1 MYPPQPP
8 NEPHQGGQDPYQQG
22 QSANPYQQ
30 DSSGYP
36 GQPADPYQQNQP
48 AHPYHQG
55 ASGYPG
61 QPGPHAYPGVPPQSD
76 KMPGTAITVRV
87 LMFIGGVVGLLF
99 GGLVL
104 LLAAAAGGEG
114 EFAEGFAEGVG
125 EAGVYVDPS
134 EVVILMLIVGG
145 IMFVY
150 GLVSTILASVMGK
163 RSGAVLWGI
172 VVFQS
177 LAALSLL
184 INMLTGAFGAVVPLF
199 FAIGMI
205 VLMLV
210 PASRA
215 YYTPKPANPY
225 TGY

>member
-8 NEPHQGGQDPYQQG
+8 NGPHQGGQDPYQQG
-22 QSANPYQQ
+22 QPGNPYQ
-30 DSSGYP
+30 
-36 GQPADPYQQNQP
+36 
-48 AHPYHQG
+48 QG

-61 QPGPHAYPGVPPQSD
+61 QPGPPAYPGVPQQSD

-104 LLAAAAGGEG
+104 ILGAAAGGEG
-114 EFAEGFAEGVG
+114 EFADGFAEGVG
-125 EAGVYVDPS
+125 EAGVYVDPAD
-134 EVVILMLIVGG
+134 VVIVMLIAGAV
-145 IMFVY
+145 MFVY
-150 GLVSTILASVMGK
+150 GLVSTILASFMGK
-163 RSGAVLWGI
+163 RSGAILWGI
-172 VVFQS
+172 VVFQA

-184 INMLTGAFGAVVPLF
+184 VNMFTGAFGSVIPLF

-215 YYTPKPANPY
+215 YYTPKSTAPY
-225 TGY
+225 AGY